1 MLKNNQSIE
10 QAAENVLRSYLI
22 RCFSDV
28 SEQYPQ
34 VSKMKRE
41 AGAEELLRLRN
52 EKEIIIELVTVG
64 NNIKCNIQRIN

>member
-28 SEQYPQ
+28 SRQFPQ
-34 VSKMKRE
+34 VSMMKPE
-41 AGAEELLRLRN
+41 DGAEELLRLRN
-52 EKEIIIELVTVG
+52 KKEIIIDLVTVG
-64 NNIKCNIQRIN
+64 NKIKCNIQLIN